1 MHPPPGRPEAER
13 RPCHQQRSR
22 EKDPGSES
30 PVEPAA
36 EEQTKQRRDDDRP
49 AENADLAE
57 PRAERGFGIGT
68 TLRVALRG
76 SFRSPRKRS
85 TSVPLKT
92 QPPVRSVQPPPRWG
106 ADIATA
112 DAPPEHAGGL
122 ARHAPYGR
130 LPVAA
135 RARYALLLRDP
146 RASRRQ
152 RLRGKR

>member
-68 TLRVALRG
+68 TLGLALGGRLR
-76 SFRSPRKRS
+76 SACQAIEVRSPHDPAS
-85 TSVPLKT
+85 LSM
-92 QPPVRSVQPPPRWG
+92 G
-106 ADIATA
+106 A
-112 DAPPEHAGGL
+112 AGAAL
-122 ARHAPYGR
+122 GR
-130 LPVAA
+130 
-135 RARYALLLRDP
+135 RY
-146 RASRRQ
+146 
-152 RLRGKR
+152 